1 MNARSSLERSFCSRE
16 VKDDKHDHLA
26 TGGQTV
32 REEMAR
38 KKEASGSKGSAQAQ
52 ATATQGAKKGPRQ
65 TDGPCEGHRLTKPCA
80 V

>member
-1 MNARSSLERSFCSRE
+1 MNARNSLERSFCSRE

-52 ATATQGAKKGPRQ
+52 ATATQGVQARARQ
-65 TDGPCEGHRLTKPCA
+65 AARSRKGHRLKPCA